1 MVEFLRH
8 LGLLYK
14 AFSVHLKHQ
23 PVPKLS
29 LDEAIKHLETLN
41 NFLKESVGNVF
52 AIFEKPCKPSGA
64 MGTVSSQMLS
74 SVGMILEGLRALQQL
89 LKELNPSYEI
99 DLHTCLTVQVENLH
113 AMGHFKDQFPT
124 LLEYARNLA
133 NTVYESIERVV
144 QWAAYYY
151 SHEKS
156 YYPVV
161 PQATPLNALPRM
173 SHLKP
178 TRKLND
184 RERDVMLEWASNN
197 GKAVRQRAV
206 RQETTMF
213 KAGTL
218 PLNMYA
224 TSVQPKD
231 KLRLE
236 RRPVEC
242 PTETAD
248 AIECPAE
255 STNDGNEKQSDDPSQ
270 DKEGAND
277 SEVEDQCSEYDTESD
292 SEPAIADSDNE
303 DEMTFLR
310 AVMTRSGI
318 TVRVT
323 SKFF

>member
-1 MVEFLRH
+1 
-8 LGLLYK
+8 
-14 AFSVHLKHQ
+14 
-23 PVPKLS
+23 
-29 LDEAIKHLETLN
+29 
-41 NFLKESVGNVF
+41 
-52 AIFEKPCKPSGA
+52 
-64 MGTVSSQMLS
+64 MGTVPSQTLS

-89 LKELNPSYEI
+89 LKELNPSYEV
-99 DLHTCLTVQVENLH
+99 DLHTFLTVPVENLH

-133 NTVYESIERVV
+133 NTVYESIKTVV

-151 SHEKS
+151 THETS

-161 PQATPLNALPRM
+161 SQVTPLNALSRM

-197 GKAVRQRAV
+197 GKAVRQRTV
-206 RQETTMF
+206 RQKTTMF

-231 KLRLE
+231 KIRLE

-242 PTETAD
+242 PTQTSD

-255 STNDGNEKQSDDPSQ
+255 SSDDGNEKQSDDSSQ
-270 DKEGAND
+270 NKESAKSAND
-277 SEVEDQCSEYDTESD
+277 SEFEDQFSEHNTESD
-292 SEPAIADSDNE
+292 SEPAIVNSDNE

-310 AVMTRSGI
+310 AVMTRSGR

-323 SKFF
+323 SAQLKTWN